1 MQSQCYV
8 ELETFNDLAR
18 YACAFR
24 EYPLRVFTHE
34 FDGRNVISSG
44 MILANTL
51 VLFYV
56 DLPKSGRYV
65 SYNISSGKEFC
76 DIVYTTKDI
85 STYSPIIHYE
95 SEPSPLPT
103 KIEYIDK
110 FHPVKVK
117 DLGSLARLTYD
128 PEFPDE
134 QKLTLY
140 LVPHNGSWI
149 LGYITSLEMD
159 TIYYQFNYVELDSK
173 PTKPFV
179 KFRANEDQEPEFS
192 DSFGHGFS
200 YLPIIHVK
208 DDHPIFGLQ

>member
-1 MQSQCYV
+1 M

>member
-1 MQSQCYV
+1 M
-8 ELETFNDLAR
+8 ELENFNDLAR

-24 EYPLRVFTHE
+24 EYPFRVFTHE

-85 STYSPIIHYE
+85 STYSPIIHYD

-128 PEFPDE
+128 PELPDE

-140 LVPHNGSWI
+140 LVPHFVDFRI
-149 LGYITSLEMD
+149 HYIIGDGCNLLSIQLSRTRFKTNK
-159 TIYYQFNYVELDSK
+159 TIC
-173 PTKPFV
+173 
-179 KFRANEDQEPEFS
+179 
-192 DSFGHGFS
+192 
-200 YLPIIHVK
+200 
-208 DDHPIFGLQ
+208 